1 MKPKCYFCDTELDV
15 VLHTFRVGPKDEPV
29 CEECY
34 LKTIKTGEGAQA
46 DAQARFSSPIRVD
59 TSVNFSSSSPFR

>member
-34 LKTIKTGEGAQA
+34 LKTINRRKAKVEEDRG
-46 DAQARFSSPIRVD
+46 RSSG
-59 TSVNFSSSSPFR
+59 